1 MKSNLRILLILVV
14 ITAITGVIWQFQDSK
29 GDLSTN
35 VQADFAIA
43 DTSLVDKI
51 FIVDTNGRSALLERS
66 DDTRFWT
73 LNGEFL
79 ARKDATDLLL
89 KTFTRVL
96 VKGPVAELQRETVL
110 RNLSGSGKKVEIYQG
125 GDLPV
130 KTWYI
135 GTPTQSHTG
144 TFVLLETAELGKS
157 SEPFIVHLK
166 GSVGFISTR
175 FFTDVNEWRY
185 TGVFDFPGRSLAEVT
200 VTHHDT
206 PSQSYKISSNIN
218 GVISLENGAGALMSF
233 HDTLKVQNRFLRF
246 RKVHFESFNSHL
258 SEEAQNKIK
267 NSSPAFTMIV
277 KGFDGR
283 SSKFDLF
290 WKESGNSQFDGHDG
304 EHMYGLTSDGEVVLV
319 QRYVFDPLTEVLMNF

>member
-1 MKSNLRILLILVV
+1 MKSNLRILFILVV
-14 ITAITGVIWQFQDSK
+14 ITAITGVIWQFQNPK
-29 GDLSTN
+29 GDLSAN

-43 DTSLVDKI
+43 DTSSVNKI

-66 DDTRFWT
+66 SDTRFWT
-73 LNGEFL
+73 LNGEYL

-96 VKGPVAELQRETVL
+96 VKGPVPELQRENVL

-130 KTWYI
+130 KTWYV
-135 GTPTQSHTG
+135 GTPTQTHTG
-144 TFVLLETAELGKS
+144 TFVLLETPELGKS

-185 TGVFDFPGRSLAEVT
+185 TGVFDFPGRSLAQVT
-200 VTHHDT
+200 VIHHED
-206 PSQSYKISSNIN
+206 PSHSYKISSDRKGN
-218 GVISLENGAGALMSF
+218 ISLENGAGESISF
-233 HDTLKVQNRFLRF
+233 RDTIKVQNKFLRF
-246 RKVHFESFNSHL
+246 RKVHFESYNSHL
-258 SEEAQNKIK
+258 SEESQEKIK

-277 KGFDGR
+277 KGFDGH
-283 SSKFDLF
+283 SAKFDLF
-290 WKESGNSQFDGHDG
+290 WKESGDSHFDGHDG

-319 QRYVFDPLTEVLMNF
+319 QRYVFDPLTEVLSDF